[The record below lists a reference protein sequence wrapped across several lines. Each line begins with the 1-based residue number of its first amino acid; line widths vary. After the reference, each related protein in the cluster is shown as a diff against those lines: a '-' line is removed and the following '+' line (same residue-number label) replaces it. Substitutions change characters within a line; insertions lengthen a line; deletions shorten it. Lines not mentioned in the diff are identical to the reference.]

1 MKFKKPNPREMIVIG
16 ISILLLYQFTIRL
29 IFEKSS
35 TQELIL
41 QFSFFT
47 IGCILAVLLRE
58 FFTLLHEFGHVIS
71 LHLISFFNKCIIIN
85 YRVKCTITKESTY
98 PLRYKTTSNIDDY
111 LCGFYGKTYSPLYYE
126 LTLPLIKLNAIMG
139 YVFELVLFV
148 TLIIIG
154 TIKLYISPSIL
165 LDPYVFVFTFDSV
178 FLFLVSMYFALIKG
192 TSDTTYFKYP
202 DTFSY
207 SDKTTKISKTYTR
220 FNIAY
225 YLLVTL
231 VYTLIS
237 SFNSIL

>member
-111 LCGFYGKTYSPLYYE
+111 LRNNLPHTKLMIRLYA
-126 LTLPLIKLNAIMG
+126 LG
-139 YVFELVLFV
+139 GVLFV
-148 TLIIIG
+148 FTLLI
-154 TIKLYISPSIL
+154 TL
-165 LDPYVFVFTFDSV
+165 YVFIPNTCTFGFIFIIDYLELMPLCNDRPTNDLNVFINPYNF
-178 FLFLVSMYFALIKG
+178 
-192 TSDTTYFKYP
+192 
-202 DTFSY
+202 
-207 SDKTTKISKTYTR
+207 
-220 FNIAY
+220 
-225 YLLVTL
+225 
-231 VYTLIS
+231 
-237 SFNSIL
+237 